1 MLTTPPDG
9 TGGQT
14 SPQSHNCASQG
25 SRTDQTRSRHAPCG
39 WNDLLASRGPP
50 HTQKLDPAAAGAADH
65 PHTTRAHRA
74 RGTTERARP
83 RVLQASSR
91 GDLHPQPTPQAHP
104 GRGSSR
110 DPRHQRLQRRI
121 HRLPGRGVGE
131 INAAIAK
138 GKRMKGR
145 GARAL
150 SGAQRRQRRRHA
162 QGSWPAHLCV
172 GCRKPCA
179 LP

>member
-121 HRLPGRGVGE
+121 HRLPGRGL
-131 INAAIAK
+131 AK
-138 GKRMKGR
+138 STPRLPKGRGVKGR

>member
-83 RVLQASSR
+83 RALQATSR
-91 GDLHPQPTPQAHP
+91 GVPHRQLTPQAHP
-104 GRGSSR
+104 GRGCGRGPS
-110 DPRHQRLQRRI
+110 HQRPQHRI

-131 INAAIAK
+131 ISAAIAQ
-138 GKRMKGR
+138 GGGGKGR
-145 GARAL
+145 AGRAL
-150 SGAQRRQRRRHA
+150 SGVQRRRRRRHA
-162 QGSWPAHLCV
+162 QG
-172 GCRKPCA
+172 R
-179 LP
+179 